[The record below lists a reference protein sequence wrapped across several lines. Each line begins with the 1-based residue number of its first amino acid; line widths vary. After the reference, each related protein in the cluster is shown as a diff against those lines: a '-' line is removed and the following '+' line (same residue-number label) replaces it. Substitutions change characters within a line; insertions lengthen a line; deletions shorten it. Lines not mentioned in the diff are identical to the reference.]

1 MAMRLRPLL
10 ILALT
15 FVVATSAVR
24 AQSPA
29 AVQNPAEQAAYTK
42 ALNVKDPTQRAQ
54 ARRVQLRF
62 ARLPLRARSDTG
74 DSGR

>member
-42 ALNVKDPTQRAQ
+42 ALNIKDATQRAQ
-54 ARRVQLRF
+54 TLECSARRRTAWREQRIL
-62 ARLPLRARSDTG
+62 
-74 DSGR
+74 